1 MQSQFRQS
9 EDIKTEPTPLALAVE
24 GMSCGH
30 CKVAITG
37 EVSRVHGVESVEV
50 DLDAKLVHVFGTD
63 VDDAAVVSAIDEAG
77 YEAVSA

>member
-9 EDIKTEPTPLALAVE
+9 EDLETESASLALSVE
-24 GMSCGH
+24 GLSCGH

-50 DLDAKLVHVFGTD
+50 DLDAMLVHVFGTD